1 MSHRPL
7 ALVTGASSGIG
18 EAYARLLA
26 REGHDLWLVARRG
39 DRMEALAKEFLGS
52 GAKTRVDV
60 RDLSDPVQ
68 LLELADSIRR
78 EPRLD
83 VLIHNAGFGVRGEV
97 GEADSVKLLSMA
109 AVHVDATI
117 ALTSAA
123 TPGMRERGQGA
134 IVVVA
139 SIAGRLVG
147 SGSATYCATKA
158 FQISYTRSL
167 HRELAWRGVTVQ
179 ALCPGYTRSEF
190 HDTPEY
196 THWNRDS
203 VPAWLWTTSEEV
215 ACASWKNR
223 RSEVCVPGF
232 GNRLVWWVAS
242 VPLISWCRERF
253 RRRKQ
258 VR

>member
-1 MSHRPL
+1 MSYRPL

-18 EAYARLLA
+18 AAYAKLLA
-26 REGHDLWLVARRG
+26 HEGHDLWLVARRG
-39 DRMEALAKEFLGS
+39 DRLHALAGELASLG
-52 GAKTRVDV
+52 AAARVDV
-60 RDLSDPVQ
+60 RDLSHPED
-68 LLELADSIRR
+68 LIALSDSIRS
-78 EPRLD
+78 EPGLE
-83 VLIHNAGFGVRGEV
+83 VLVHNAGFGVRGEV

-109 AVHVDATI
+109 TVHVDATI

-123 TPGMRERGQGA
+123 VPAMRERGRGA

-167 HRELAWRGVTVQ
+167 AREVSWKGVSVQ
-179 ALCPGYTRSEF
+179 ALCPGYTRTEF

-196 THWNRDS
+196 AHWNRDS
-203 VPAWLWTTSEEV
+203 VPRWLWTTAQEV
-215 ACASWKNR
+215 AEASWKR
-223 RSEVCVPGF
+223 RKREVCVPGW
-232 GNRLVWWVAS
+232 GNRLVWWLAA
-242 VPLISWCRERF
+242 VPMISWFREQF

-258 VR
+258 GR

>member
-1 MSHRPL
+1 MSNRPI

-39 DRMEALAKEFLGS
+39 DRLEALAREAAGL

-60 RDLSDPVQ
+60 RDLSDSTQ
-68 LLELADSIRR
+68 LAALSRDIQAEPGLE
-78 EPRLD
+78 
-83 VLIHNAGFGVRGEV
+83 VLVHNAGFGVRGEV
-97 GEADSVKLLSMA
+97 GEAASAKLLAMA
-109 AVHVDATI
+109 SVHVDATI

-123 TPGMRERGQGA
+123 VPGMRQRGRGA
-134 IVVVA
+134 VVVVA

-167 HRELAWRGVTVQ
+167 ARELSWRGVTVQ
-179 ALCPGYTRSEF
+179 SLCPGYTRSEF

-196 THWNRDS
+196 AQWNRDS
-203 VPAWLWTTSEEV
+203 VPGWLWTTSEEV
-215 ACASWKNR
+215 AASSWRNR
-223 RSEVCVPGF
+223 HKEVCVPGW
-232 GNRLVWWVAS
+232 GNKVVWMLAGMPVVGW
-242 VPLISWCRERF
+242 IRERI
-253 RRRKQ
+253 RRSKLR
-258 VR
+258 